1 MAPNSARYSTQADA
15 VKMLVANK
23 VDKTSEDGRVV
34 TREEGEESAWHEFQA
49 VKDGANASTAHVDQ
63 IT

>member
-1 MAPNSARYSTQADA
+1 MREQETNALVKTSARYSTQADA

-34 TREEGEESAWHEFQA
+34 TREEGEESAWQHFQA
-49 VKDGANASTAHVDQ
+49 VCAR
-63 IT
+63 